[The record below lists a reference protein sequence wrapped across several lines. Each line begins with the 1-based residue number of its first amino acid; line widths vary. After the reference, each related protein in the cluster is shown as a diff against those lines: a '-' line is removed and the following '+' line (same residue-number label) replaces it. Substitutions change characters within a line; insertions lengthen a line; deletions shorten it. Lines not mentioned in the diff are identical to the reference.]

1 MDKKTIKSTETG
13 PVRPEDLPY
22 INAVVRSG
30 ETVEIR
36 PGLNDTA
43 KIMKVTR
50 KFIKTG
56 RETDRPKSGKEL

>member
-1 MDKKTIKSTETG
+1 MKNIKSTETG
-13 PVRPEDLPY
+13 PVKLEDLPY

-36 PGLNDTA
+36 PWKNDA
-43 KIMKVTR
+43 ARIMKVTR

-56 RETDRPKSGKEL
+56 QETDCPKSGKEL

>member
-1 MDKKTIKSTETG
+1 MEQKTIKSTKTG
-13 PVRPEDLPY
+13 PVKPEDLPY

-36 PGLNDTA
+36 PGPDCTA
-43 KIMKVTR
+43 KIAKVTR